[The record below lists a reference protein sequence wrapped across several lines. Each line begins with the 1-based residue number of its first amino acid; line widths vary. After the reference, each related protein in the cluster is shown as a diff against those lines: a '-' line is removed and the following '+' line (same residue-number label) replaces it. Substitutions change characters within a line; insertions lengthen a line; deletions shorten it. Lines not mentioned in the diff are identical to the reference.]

1 MQQLCSQRG
10 SENGFASGKREEA
23 GSGGGGSGGALVVA
37 ALTGSAVVPLSPPGL
52 GSLSSVFD
60 HTVVQWR
67 QRRAVVDSA
76 ADAWLVPFLG
86 HAPLFSG
93 AFVYRWTPCCIFSCA
108 PLRRCRQDDRLDRS
122 VSPPPPPAA
131 AAEAAMVVADPSSP
145 LSPPPPPPPL
155 R

>member
-1 MQQLCSQRG
+1 M
-10 SENGFASGKREEA
+10 
-23 GSGGGGSGGALVVA
+23 
-37 ALTGSAVVPLSPPGL
+37 VPLSPPGL

-86 HAPLFSG
+86 
-93 AFVYRWTPCCIFSCA
+93 
-108 PLRRCRQDDRLDRS
+108 RCSSIPAVLSSLPMDAVLHLLVRSAAIVADKTSRLDRS
-122 VSPPPPPAA
+122 VSPPPPPPAA

-155 R
+155 EVVATAPGERFAHAGRALETPSPRGDEASRNKC